1 MVIVE
6 GGYLMIILDVIVR
19 WYAPSRTKT
28 GLVRRLYTHVGLVTR
43 CIHARAQIGACTCT
57 YWGLFLR
64 QKLASRVQSKE
75 SARSDVILKMPYCHK
90 IL

>member
-6 GGYLMIILDVIVR
+6 GGYLMIILDVTVR
-19 WYAPSRTKT
+19 WYAPSGTFADVKKT
-28 GLVRRLYTHVGLVTR
+28 
-43 CIHARAQIGACTCT
+43 IHSCGSRDKVPLRTCT
-57 YWGLFLR
+57 YWGLDLC

-90 IL
+90 IR